1 MSLGPGQ
8 RRPAPTARV
17 MGFNLTPEKSREHSD
32 GGEPAAVSGKHGLR
46 QAIEE
51 VRAMERDIKSKEME
65 LTDCKE
71 ALKAKAS
78 RVYSLARELMEVK
91 NSMKEMEQ
99 RCKANERRVAELELA
114 VEDATVSYQD
124 LLKKLTEY
132 HKRKDELMEN
142 MRLLEDCNNNIP
154 NLLNDC
160 KKDVKQALSEIKTVK
175 SRMRDLTLELDIC
188 RKELDAKSQLYEDS
202 VETKISLEEQL
213 GDLQKHVEALTA
225 DNAKCQSKMQFL
237 VEEHSNVLSER
248 ASLECQLKEE
258 KDERALLDAC
268 LRKLAESLCA
278 QLDLNNM
285 STLAVIEAT
294 GNALQQLIHECGSL
308 RDKEALNDSTIT
320 ALTAEK
326 DALAAEKQALGEKLK
341 DLHELQ
347 ENNQRLEEELK
358 VQANVKKEMIKDFR
372 ESQHKL
378 LDYFE
383 QLERETATTLSTLDK
398 RSYDLLAGA
407 LGGRSDISNAMF
419 RLRHISNR
427 VSELDNECV
436 QKEMELQRLNGVCAN
451 NASTIEVLKAEN
463 ERLYDGVNNFEQ
475 LAQGNADD
483 LAEAQ
488 REIASLKEALAAAE
502 MEAVPV
508 EEREKAALLLL
519 EKETQVSQLEE
530 KLKEMEGALSEL
542 RKEKEAAYHAA
553 EVLSDANQGL
563 KDAML
568 NLAEELTQE
577 RSQKENRVDTNM
589 QTEYATKV
597 DCDLQ
602 TDDIPE
608 VNLNLQPKV
617 DCEVQTANTSD
628 DEFLSKLAG
637 AHLEINRLNLS
648 LRRLNFEKEALQESH
663 KDCEGTRAEEEH
675 TRLDLERRVEQL
687 LDQAIAKEREMDEQ
701 QKTINSL
708 QASLELQEKE
718 AQKLSRSTNQAS
730 AELKTQN
737 ERLKAEVS
745 KVQKKVQDLICELNT
760 VKETEA
766 LKRERIEQLYKQT
779 KEEVQFLKKSCDG
792 APGTPL
798 LRAMTP
804 VFQSKFGSVLT
815 AAAAE
820 PAVEHEHAGKCE
832 TIFTPEP
839 MDTPVKSS
847 VSWTG
852 AKATVLAAPFSVAES
867 PSTDHSSGDSAM
879 TPVFQSKF
887 GSVLTA
893 AATEPAVEHEH
904 AGKCETMFTPKPM
917 DTPVKSS
924 VSWTGAKATVLA
936 APFSVAESPSTDHSS
951 GDSLSNLMDEIE
963 RTTSKASLLKQSGT
977 GVGTHKEESASKLP
991 EAAKMS
997 ARRAV
1002 AKPVTTT
1009 RRKSPRQA
1017 VSEKS
1022 RRCKATVKASPYK
1035 ASTVAGTQKRSVK
1048 PSKKADDTSLVSWP
1062 EMSTKSAAA
1071 APAAKKR
1078 KFFQAKD
1085 SDSDDFFSMGFV

>member
-32 GGEPAAVSGKHGLR
+32 RGEPGAVSGKHGLR
-46 QAIEE
+46 QVIEE
-51 VRAMERDIKSKEME
+51 VRAMERDMKSKETE

-78 RVYSLARELMEVK
+78 RVYSLTRELMELK
-91 NSMKEMEQ
+91 NSMKDVEQ
-99 RCKANERRVAELELA
+99 HCKLNERRIAELA
-114 VEDATVSYQD
+114 HVVADATVSYQD
-124 LLKKLTEY
+124 LLIKLT
-132 HKRKDELMEN
+132 KCNKMKDELMEN
-142 MRLLEDCNNNIP
+142 MRLLEDRSNNLTNF
-154 NLLNDC
+154 LNDY
-160 KKDVKQALSEIKTVK
+160 KKNVKQASSEIKTVK
-175 SRMRDLTLELDIC
+175 SRMRDLTLELEIC

-202 VETKISLEEQL
+202 VETKIALEEQL

-278 QLDLNNM
+278 QMDLNNM

-326 DALAAEKQALGEKLK
+326 DALVAEKQALGEKLK
-341 DLHELQ
+341 DLNELQ
-347 ENNQRLEEELK
+347 ENNQRLEKELK
-358 VQANVKKEMIKDFR
+358 VQVDVKKEMIKDFR

-383 QLERETATTLSTLDK
+383 QLERENAATLSTLDK

-436 QKEMELQRLNGVCAN
+436 QKDMELQRLNGVCAN
-451 NASTIEVLKAEN
+451 NALTIEALKAEN

-488 REIASLKEALAAAE
+488 KEIASLKEALAAAE

-542 RKEKEAAYHAA
+542 RQEKEAACHAA
-553 EVLSDANQGL
+553 EMLSDANQSL

-577 RSQKENRVDTNM
+577 RSQKENRVDTNMQTEYATKVDTNM

-628 DEFLSKLAG
+628 DEILSKLAG

-675 TRLDLERRVEQL
+675 TRLDLERQVEQL
-687 LDQAIAKEREMDEQ
+687 LDKANAKEREMDKQ

-708 QASLELQEKE
+708 QASLDLQEKE

-737 ERLKAEVS
+737 ECLKAEMS
-745 KVQKKVQDLICELNT
+745 KLQKKVQDLNCELNT

-766 LKRERIEQLYKQT
+766 LKRERIEQLYKQSR
-779 KEEVQFLKKSCDG
+779 EEIQFLKKSSDR

-798 LRAMTP
+798 LQAMTP
-804 VFQSKFGSVLT
+804 VLQSKLRSVPT

-832 TIFTPEP
+832 TMFTPEP
-839 MDTPVKSS
+839 TDTPVKSS

-852 AKATVLAAPFSVAES
+852 AKATVLAAPFSVAEAA
-867 PSTDHSSGDSAM
+867 SSDN
-879 TPVFQSKF
+879 
-887 GSVLTA
+887 
-893 AATEPAVEHEH
+893 
-904 AGKCETMFTPKPM
+904 
-917 DTPVKSS
+917 
-924 VSWTGAKATVLA
+924 
-936 APFSVAESPSTDHSS
+936 SS
-951 GDSLSNLMDEIE
+951 GDSLSKLVDEIE
-963 RTTSKASLLKQSGT
+963 RITSKASLLKQSGT
-977 GVGTHKEESASKLP
+977 GVGTDMEESASKLP
-991 EAAKMS
+991 EVAKMS

-1002 AKPVTTT
+1002 AKPMTTT
-1009 RRKSPRQA
+1009 RRKSPRQPA
-1017 VSEKS
+1017 SEKS
-1022 RRCKATVKASPYK
+1022 RRGKATVKASPYK
-1035 ASTVAGTQKRSVK
+1035 ASSVAGTQKRSVQ

-1062 EMSTKSAAA
+1062 EMPTKSAAA

>member
-32 GGEPAAVSGKHGLR
+32 RGEPGAVSGKHGLR
-46 QAIEE
+46 KVIEE
-51 VRAMERDIKSKEME
+51 VRAMERDMKSKETE

-78 RVYSLARELMEVK
+78 RVYSLTRELMELK
-91 NSMKEMEQ
+91 NSMKDVEQ
-99 RCKANERRVAELELA
+99 HCKLNERRIAELA
-114 VEDATVSYQD
+114 HVVADATVSYQD
-124 LLKKLTEY
+124 LLIKLT
-132 HKRKDELMEN
+132 KCDKMKDELMEN
-142 MRLLEDCNNNIP
+142 MRLLEDRSNNLP
-154 NLLNDC
+154 NFLNDC
-160 KKDVKQALSEIKTVK
+160 KKNVKQALSEIKTVK
-175 SRMRDLTLELDIC
+175 SRMSDLTLELEIC

-202 VETKISLEEQL
+202 VETKIALEEQL

-278 QLDLNNM
+278 QMDLNNM

-326 DALAAEKQALGEKLK
+326 DALVAEKQALGEKLK
-341 DLHELQ
+341 DLNELQ
-347 ENNQRLEEELK
+347 ENNQRLEKELK
-358 VQANVKKEMIKDFR
+358 VQADVKKEMIKDFR

-383 QLERETATTLSTLDK
+383 QLERENAATLSTLDK

-436 QKEMELQRLNGVCAN
+436 QKDMELQRLNGVCAN
-451 NASTIEVLKAEN
+451 NALTIEALKAEN

-488 REIASLKEALAAAE
+488 KEIASLKEALAAAE

-542 RKEKEAAYHAA
+542 RQEKEAACHAA
-553 EVLSDANQGL
+553 EMLSDANQSL

-577 RSQKENRVDTNM
+577 RSQKENRVDTNMQTEYATKVDTNM

-628 DEFLSKLAG
+628 DEILSKLAG

-675 TRLDLERRVEQL
+675 TRLDLERQVEQL
-687 LDQAIAKEREMDEQ
+687 LDQAIVKEREMDKQ

-708 QASLELQEKE
+708 QASLDLQEKE

-737 ERLKAEVS
+737 ECLKAEMS
-745 KVQKKVQDLICELNT
+745 KLQKKVQDLNCELNT

-766 LKRERIEQLYKQT
+766 LKRERIEQLYKQSR
-779 KEEVQFLKKSCDG
+779 EEIQFLKKSSDR

-798 LRAMTP
+798 LQAMTP
-804 VFQSKFGSVLT
+804 VLQSKLRSVPT

-832 TIFTPEP
+832 TMFTPEP
-839 MDTPVKSS
+839 TDTPVKSS

-852 AKATVLAAPFSVAES
+852 AKATVLAAPFSVAEAA
-867 PSTDHSSGDSAM
+867 SSDN
-879 TPVFQSKF
+879 
-887 GSVLTA
+887 
-893 AATEPAVEHEH
+893 
-904 AGKCETMFTPKPM
+904 
-917 DTPVKSS
+917 
-924 VSWTGAKATVLA
+924 
-936 APFSVAESPSTDHSS
+936 SS
-951 GDSLSNLMDEIE
+951 GDSLSKLVDEIE
-963 RTTSKASLLKQSGT
+963 RITSKASLLKQSGT
-977 GVGTHKEESASKLP
+977 GVGTDMEESASKLP
-991 EAAKMS
+991 EVAKMS

-1002 AKPVTTT
+1002 AKPMTTT
-1009 RRKSPRQA
+1009 RRKSPRQPA
-1017 VSEKS
+1017 SEKS
-1022 RRCKATVKASPYK
+1022 RRGKATVKASPYK
-1035 ASTVAGTQKRSVK
+1035 ASTVAGTQKRSVQ

-1062 EMSTKSAAA
+1062 EMPTKSAAA

>member
-124 LLKKLTEY
+124 LLKKLTE
-132 HKRKDELMEN
+132 
-142 MRLLEDCNNNIP
+142 
-154 NLLNDC
+154 
-160 KKDVKQALSEIKTVK
+160 S
-175 SRMRDLTLELDIC
+175 
-188 RKELDAKSQLYEDS
+188 
-202 VETKISLEEQL
+202 
-213 GDLQKHVEALTA
+213 
-225 DNAKCQSKMQFL
+225 KCQSKMQFL

-530 KLKEMEGALSEL
+530 KLKVDVDRLSTCLQKVRLHGGEVME
-542 RKEKEAAYHAA
+542 
-553 EVLSDANQGL
+553 
-563 KDAML
+563 
-568 NLAEELTQE
+568 
-577 RSQKENRVDTNM
+577 
-589 QTEYATKV
+589 
-597 DCDLQ
+597 
-602 TDDIPE
+602 
-608 VNLNLQPKV
+608 
-617 DCEVQTANTSD
+617 
-628 DEFLSKLAG
+628 
-637 AHLEINRLNLS
+637 
-648 LRRLNFEKEALQESH
+648 
-663 KDCEGTRAEEEH
+663 
-675 TRLDLERRVEQL
+675 
-687 LDQAIAKEREMDEQ
+687 
-701 QKTINSL
+701 
-708 QASLELQEKE
+708 
-718 AQKLSRSTNQAS
+718 
-730 AELKTQN
+730 
-737 ERLKAEVS
+737 
-745 KVQKKVQDLICELNT
+745 
-760 VKETEA
+760 
-766 LKRERIEQLYKQT
+766 
-779 KEEVQFLKKSCDG
+779 
-792 APGTPL
+792 
-798 LRAMTP
+798 
-804 VFQSKFGSVLT
+804 
-815 AAAAE
+815 
-820 PAVEHEHAGKCE
+820 
-832 TIFTPEP
+832 
-839 MDTPVKSS
+839 
-847 VSWTG
+847 
-852 AKATVLAAPFSVAES
+852 
-867 PSTDHSSGDSAM
+867 
-879 TPVFQSKF
+879 
-887 GSVLTA
+887 
-893 AATEPAVEHEH
+893 
-904 AGKCETMFTPKPM
+904 
-917 DTPVKSS
+917 
-924 VSWTGAKATVLA
+924 
-936 APFSVAESPSTDHSS
+936 
-951 GDSLSNLMDEIE
+951 
-963 RTTSKASLLKQSGT
+963 
-977 GVGTHKEESASKLP
+977 
-991 EAAKMS
+991 
-997 ARRAV
+997 
-1002 AKPVTTT
+1002 
-1009 RRKSPRQA
+1009 
-1017 VSEKS
+1017 
-1022 RRCKATVKASPYK
+1022 
-1035 ASTVAGTQKRSVK
+1035 
-1048 PSKKADDTSLVSWP
+1048 
-1062 EMSTKSAAA
+1062 
-1071 APAAKKR
+1071 
-1078 KFFQAKD
+1078 
-1085 SDSDDFFSMGFV
+1085 